1 MGAVD
6 ALLQAMN
13 DDAAIVAAVATFS
26 GTSDPIIVYGTIN
39 EGEEGLPAISSR
51 SSSHRND
58 YGVQDR
64 VFVVNCYAA
73 TAYESDELAELVM
86 DAFRS
91 SIGSVG
97 GFSMNTDA
105 NTLGQIPDPRGDAYN
120 TPVQVRVISIGG

>member
-1 MGAVD
+1 
-6 ALLQAMN
+6 MN
-13 DDAAIVAAVATFS
+13 DDAAIVAALATHP
-26 GTSDPIIVYGTIN
+26 GTSDPIIVYGTIA
-39 EGEEGLPAISSR
+39 EASDGLPAISAR
-51 SSSHRND
+51 SASFRND
-58 YGVQDR
+58 YGINDR
-64 VFVVNCYAA
+64 VFVVNCYAE
-73 TAYESDELAELVM
+73 TAYESDELAVLVQ